1 MSKSYKRL
9 FNARDK
15 VIQNGVPIQ
24 YCLTDGGIEDYVERF
39 GFQKTLEHIK
49 NLKIG

>member
-1 MSKSYKRL
+1 MPKKQEMEI

-15 VIQNGVPIQ
+15 AIQNGVPIQ
-24 YCLTDGGIEDYVERF
+24 YYLTDGGIEDYVERF

-49 NLKIG
+49 I